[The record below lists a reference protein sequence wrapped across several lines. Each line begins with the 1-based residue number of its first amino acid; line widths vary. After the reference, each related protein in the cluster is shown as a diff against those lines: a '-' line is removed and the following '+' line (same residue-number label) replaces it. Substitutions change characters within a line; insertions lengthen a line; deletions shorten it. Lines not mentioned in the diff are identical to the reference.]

1 MAAQDRN
8 TLKQWFEKQDKPT
21 QQQFADLID
30 SFLLIAEGIAAENV
44 NGLDALLADKADK
57 GHLHTG
63 DVDFSAVEFNADGV
77 STVEV
82 ASTYSFSTDADFIYI
97 KRPDN
102 YWVRSKIHK
111 EVTLPGGLPE

>member
-1 MAAQDRN
+1 MAAQDRS

-21 QQQFADLID
+21 QDQFSDLID
-30 SFLLIAEGIAAENV
+30 SFLLVTESLPSEQIEG
-44 NGLDALLADKADK
+44 LADLLLSKSDK

-63 DVDFSAVEFNADGV
+63 DIDFSAVQFDADGV